1 MLKVAA
7 VQFNPKFLD
16 LKSNRNKIQELVKT
30 SITEYNSEL
39 VVLPELAFS
48 GYNFESMDQV
58 EKTGEEIPNSDSCK
72 LLKQLSMEN
81 KIYIISGINEKEKN
95 KYYNSAVVFGPQGY
109 ITKYRKI
116 QLYAREKEFFQL
128 GNSKPEIFD
137 LKGYKIGIMICFD
150 WFFPEIPRTIALM
163 GADVICHLMNA
174 VIPDGAYLG
183 DTYHSKWNRIFIIL
197 ANRIGKEGN
206 LEFIGRSIITDHT
219 GKILQKASPDKEQI
233 IAANIDPILARNKK
247 LNPYNDVITDR
258 QTKFY
263 KLD

>member
-7 VQFNPKFLD
+7 VQFNPKFMD
-16 LKSNRNKIQELVKT
+16 LKSNRNKIQELVKKT
-30 SITEYNSEL
+30 ITEYDSEL

-72 LLKQLSMEN
+72 ILEKLSMEN

-116 QLYAREKEFFQL
+116 QLYAREKEFFQSGDSL
-128 GNSKPEIFD
+128 PEIFD
-137 LKGYKIGIMICFD
+137 LKDYRIGIMICFD
-150 WFFPEIPRTIALM
+150 WFFPEIPRTLALK
-163 GADVICHLMNA
+163 GADVVCHLMNA

-197 ANRIGKEGN
+197 ANRIGKERD

-219 GKILQKASPDKEQI
+219 GKILQKASPDKEEI
-233 IAANIDPILARNKK
+233 ISANIDPILARNKK
-247 LNPYNDVITDR
+247 LNPYNDVIKDR